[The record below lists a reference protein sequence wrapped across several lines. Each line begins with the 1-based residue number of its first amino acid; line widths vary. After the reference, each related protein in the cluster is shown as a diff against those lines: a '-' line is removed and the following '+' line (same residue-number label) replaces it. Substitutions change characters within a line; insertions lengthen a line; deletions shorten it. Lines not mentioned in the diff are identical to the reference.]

1 MQHQNSEAL
10 TTCDSQGFVLPVN
23 PCEKTN
29 MNIVTKNELT
39 FQNFTF
45 NPVMEN
51 SGVWLT
57 STELAKVLGYKKTDA
72 ISQIYSRNFDEFTDS
87 MTMTLNMRVNGINNS
102 LRNKLVRVYS
112 LRGAHLIAMFATTKV
127 AKDFRKWVLD
137 ILDKEVDK
145 KPEVSP
151 LYRYK
156 AKLILLDEETGD
168 KFEILGK
175 AMDLRTVAYG
185 LASDLGYR
193 PNAFTHVPVSPK
205 KLRKIH

>member
-1 MQHQNSEAL
+1 MRGENSEAP
-10 TTCDSQGFVLPVN
+10 TTCNSQGLDLSATLSESTDMKIIANKELAFHSTVFTPVVHSN
-23 PCEKTN
+23 Q
-29 MNIVTKNELT
+29 I
-39 FQNFTF
+39 
-45 NPVMEN
+45 
-51 SGVWLT
+51 WLT
-57 STELAKVLGYKKTDA
+57 ATELAKALEYKKADA
-72 ISQIYSRNFDEFTDS
+72 VTQIYARNSDEFSSCMST
-87 MTMTLNMRVNGINNS
+87 TLKLRV
-102 LRNKLVRVYS
+102 VRKTGDVDMMVRCFS
-112 LRGAHLIAMFATTKV
+112 LRGAHLVAMFATTKV

-145 KPEVSP
+145 RPEVSP

-193 PNAFTHVPVSPK
+193 PNAFTHVPVNPK

>member
-1 MQHQNSEAL
+1 MQHQNSEAP

-145 KPEVSP
+145 RPEVSP

-175 AMDLRTVAYG
+175 AIDLRTVAYG

-193 PNAFTHVPVSPK
+193 PNAFTHVPVNPK

>member
-1 MQHQNSEAL
+1 MQHQNSEAP

-145 KPEVSP
+145 RPEVSP

-175 AMDLRTVAYG
+175 AIDLRTVAYG

-193 PNAFTHVPVSPK
+193 QNAFTHVPVNPK

>member
-1 MQHQNSEAL
+1 MKIIANKELAFHS
-10 TTCDSQGFVLPVN
+10 TVFTPVVHSN
-23 PCEKTN
+23 Q
-29 MNIVTKNELT
+29 I
-39 FQNFTF
+39 
-45 NPVMEN
+45 
-51 SGVWLT
+51 WLT
-57 STELAKVLGYKKTDA
+57 ATELAKALEYKKADA
-72 ISQIYSRNFDEFTDS
+72 VTQIYARNSDEFSACMST
-87 MTMTLNMRVNGINNS
+87 TLKLRV
-102 LRNKLVRVYS
+102 VRKTGDVDMMVRCFS

-145 KPEVSP
+145 RPEVSP

-193 PNAFTHVPVSPK
+193 PNAFTHVPVNPK